1 MEDVRSRPKAQSS
14 WTVEQILPKRL
25 ISSLLTSFLLV
36 GGLLVWLEPVM
47 IKLPHP
53 EEPSD
58 LSHHLPS
65 NIPGEEKLEKS
76 ISPSV
81 HRNSALKKKNSPH
94 NQSMKSSPNTSFY
107 TSKECHFPEF
117 PFSAWS
123 ILSNLGFLCKRLR
136 EFRFSWVLFPPRSRF
151 CTLEWIG
158 FKSHKQQD

>member
-81 HRNSALKKKNSPH
+81 HRNSAFKKKIVPTTRVWNPPQILHFTPLRNVISQNSLSQPEAYC
-94 NQSMKSSPNTSFY
+94 QIWVFY
-107 TSKECHFPEF
+107 AKDLENSGFPGCF
-117 PFSAWS
+117 
-123 ILSNLGFLCKRLR
+123 FLQGADFAHWN
-136 EFRFSWVLFPPRSRF
+136 E
-151 CTLEWIG
+151 
-158 FKSHKQQD
+158 